1 MVSPA
6 PSEAEAL
13 PLAAAVTLQA
23 TTRIGL
29 AVVPA
34 VRVVAQ
40 PPAQVRRPVA
50 QKARLEQ
57 AQPPEAK
64 AWEQQA
70 GRELDSP

>member
-1 MVSPA
+1 V
-6 PSEAEAL
+6 EAL

-34 VRVVAQ
+34 VRVVTQ

-57 AQPPEAK
+57 AQPLEAK
-64 AWEQQA
+64 AWEPLA
-70 GRELDSP
+70 ARELDSP